1 MAVICF
7 VSQKGGVGKS
17 ALARSLAREAAAA
30 AVNVKLADLDTQQG
44 TCLDWG
50 RDRNASGLEPAI
62 SIESYR
68 SVAAALAVASLYDLL
83 IVDGPA
89 RTSAGTLELARKAD
103 VVVQP
108 SRPSADD
115 LRPAVRE
122 FRALIQAG
130 VSPKRLV
137 IALNCIGSEAEAA
150 DARAF
155 VEEAGFEVLAVALP
169 EKVAYR
175 LALSAGRSLTETR
188 YPALNKLAARLLQD
202 VIRKVA

>member
-1 MAVICF
+1 MAVIGF

-17 ALARSLAREAAAA
+17 TLARSLAREAAAA
-30 AVNVKLADLDTQQG
+30 RLSVKLADLDTQQG

-50 RDRNASGLEPAI
+50 RDRNAAGLDPVI

-68 SVAAALAVASLYDLL
+68 SVAAALTVATDYDLL
-83 IVDGPA
+83 VVDGPA
-89 RTSAGTLELARKAD
+89 RTSAGTLALAKAAD
-103 VVVQP
+103 VIVQP

-130 VSPKRLV
+130 IPRERLV
-137 IALNCIGSEAEAA
+137 IALNCAGSDAEAS

-155 VEEAGFEVLAVALP
+155 IEEAGLEVLPVALP
-169 EKVAYR
+169 EKIGYR
-175 LALSAGRSLTETR
+175 LALNSGRSLTETR
-188 YPALNKLAARLLQD
+188 YPALNRIAAIMLQAI
-202 VIRKVA
+202 IRKAE